1 MTSAAPQGVSHT
13 QEGCAWCTMA
23 PQVGACRTEAC
34 DAVTTERG
42 RGMRAGMP
50 VVAPALVVP
59 DAALLLR
66 N

>member
-1 MTSAAPQGVSHT
+1 
-13 QEGCAWCTMA
+13 MA

-34 DAVTTERG
+34 DAVTMERG
-42 RGMRAGMP
+42 RGMGAGMP

-66 N
+66 D